1 MKLICRMAALFRDL
15 ARELS
20 DETAYVRYLNA
31 NHRTASAAEWKRF
44 SEGRYRRKYE
54 NPRCC

>member
-1 MKLICRMAALFRDL
+1 MRLIRRVATLVRNL

-20 DETAYVRYLNA
+20 DETAYARYLQL

-44 SEGRYRRKYE
+44 SESRYRRKYQ
-54 NPRCC
+54 NAKCC

>member
-1 MKLICRMAALFRDL
+1 MTRIRRLVAQLRNL

-20 DETAYVRYLNA
+20 DETAYARYLQI

-44 SEGRYRRKYE
+44 SEDRYRRKYE
-54 NPRCC
+54 NPKCC